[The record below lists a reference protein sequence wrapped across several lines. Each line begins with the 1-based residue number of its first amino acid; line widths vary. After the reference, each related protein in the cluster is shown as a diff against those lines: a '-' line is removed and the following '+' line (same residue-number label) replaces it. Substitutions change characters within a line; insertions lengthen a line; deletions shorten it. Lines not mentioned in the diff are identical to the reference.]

1 MINIE
6 DFYTRSWKIDKK
18 IIQKHWHLLHWIHHN
33 KKIDDYENIF
43 SVILLYLIIS
53 RVDRFIEEKN
63 ESKYLAFDSADKN
76 KEVLTKYTK
85 LWDGIKN
92 EIETMN
98 GGKKG

>member
-6 DFYTRSWKIDKK
+6 DFYTRLWKIDKK
-18 IIQKHWHLLHWIHHN
+18 IIQKHWRLLHWIHHN

-43 SVILLYLIIS
+43 SVNLLYLIIS
-53 RVDRFIEEKN
+53 RVHRFIEEKN

>member
-1 MINIE
+1 M
-6 DFYTRSWKIDKK
+6 
-18 IIQKHWHLLHWIHHN
+18 
-33 KKIDDYENIF
+33 
-43 SVILLYLIIS
+43 YLIIS
-53 RVDRFIEEKN
+53 RVDRFIEENN

>member
-1 MINIE
+1 M
-6 DFYTRSWKIDKK
+6 
-18 IIQKHWHLLHWIHHN
+18 
-33 KKIDDYENIF
+33 
-43 SVILLYLIIS
+43 YLIIS